1 MTTNY
6 TAFSCSSPGGRF
18 VTANNVESIHNG
30 IHNSIG
36 GYGHMQFPEVS
47 GFDPTF
53 WLHHA
58 NVDRLFAMWQAVYPE
73 SYMIPTVNTY
83 GSYYELPG
91 TVDSGTSG

>member
-1 MTTNY
+1 
-6 TAFSCSSPGGRF
+6 
-18 VTANNVESIHNG
+18 
-30 IHNSIG
+30 
-36 GYGHMQFPEVS
+36 MQFPEVS

-73 SYMIPTVNTY
+73 SYIVPTVNTY

-91 TVDSGTSG
+91 TVDSGTSGQCFTSHAGVMDINIE